1 MWIFSWIK
9 LSWHSGSNSID
20 SCNFSLM
27 GYLPLIQ
34 KDFTTHMHGRAIYV
48 KEGFHFAPDLSLE
61 NSTDW
66 KLLLM
71 FLTRFTS
78 LSAILLFFYWS
89 LSLSLC
95 TVFYSILSNIGKVIS
110 INPSVNV
117 FVFGDLS
124 VHHNDCLICSG
135 GTIDLVNSVI
145 IFLSQ
150 MTSLRWLS
158 FFLGLLTVILKVL
171 FFWICFFL
179 LTLVLSYNEF
189 PSIGKF
195 WSCYFLRFHWLSTKP
210 KTRFSDSSFQRC
222 SMGRYL

>member
-34 KDFTTHMHGRAIYV
+34 KDFTTHMHG
-48 KEGFHFAPDLSLE
+48 
-61 NSTDW
+61 
-66 KLLLM
+66 
-71 FLTRFTS
+71 
-78 LSAILLFFYWS
+78 LFFYWS

-95 TVFYSILSNIGKVIS
+95 TVFYSILSNIGEVIS

-124 VHHNDCLICSG
+124 VHHNDCLTCSD
-135 GTIDLVNSVI
+135 GTIGLVNSVI

-150 MTSLRWLS
+150 VTSLRWLS

-179 LTLVLSYNEF
+179 LTLVLSYNGF

-195 WSCYFLRFHWLSTKP
+195 WSCYCLRFHWLSTKP
-210 KTRFSDSSFQRC
+210 KSRFSDSSFQRC